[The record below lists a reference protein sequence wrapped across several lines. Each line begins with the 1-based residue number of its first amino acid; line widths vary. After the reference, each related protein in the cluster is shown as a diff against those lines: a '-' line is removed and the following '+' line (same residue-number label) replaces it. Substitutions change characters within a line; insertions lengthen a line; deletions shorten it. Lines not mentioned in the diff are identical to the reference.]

1 MSKIEANTTNAF
13 WNSPENEDKVN
24 STLRAYEADEATSAE
39 AWTYTP
45 REMREVSTKNDLVTS
60 LFSVAMLGFV
70 AVFPFSFIT
79 DTWHVFP
86 YECFGELVGQDDGT
100 FACNDYGLT
109 LPEKYD
115 ATGQE
120 ILPLSE
126 IIIGWTMLGL
136 LIFVFVVISWGI
148 ITRREHLRHV
158 GHENTLLYMV
168 SRFNREPK
176 IKRSVALKK
185 DSYIKKYTEQR
196 RDNDGNSYTQTN
208 YKVMTRGERSFRL
221 HSFPEEDYTSVSG
234 LQIFTERER
243 DEYWQQQSP

>member
-1 MSKIEANTTNAF
+1 MSEANTSKAF
-13 WNSPENEDKVN
+13 WDSPKNEDQVN
-24 STLRAYEADEATSAE
+24 STNRTYDADQASSAE
-39 AWTYTP
+39 WTYTP
-45 REMREVSTKNDLVTS
+45 REMREVSTKVDVFYSTIAVVC
-60 LFSVAMLGFV
+60 FGFV

-86 YECFGELVGQDDGT
+86 YECFGELVAQEDGT
-100 FACNDYGLT
+100 FVCNDYGVT

-126 IIIGWTMLGL
+126 IIIGWAMLGL
-136 LIFVFVVISWGI
+136 FLFVFVVVSWGMV
-148 ITRREHLRHV
+148 TKREHLRHV

-185 DSYIKKYTEQR
+185 YSYIRKYTEQR
-196 RDNDGNSYTQTN
+196 RDKDGNSYTATS
-208 YKVMTRGERSFRL
+208 YEIKTRGERSFRL
-221 HSFPEEDYTSVSG
+221 PPFPEEDYTSVSG
-234 LQIFTERER
+234 LQIFTDRER
-243 DEYWQQQSP
+243 DEYYR

>member
-1 MSKIEANTTNAF
+1 MSMTEANTSKAF
-13 WNSPENEDKVN
+13 WDAPENEDKVN
-24 STLRAYEADEATSAE
+24 STNRAYDAEQASSAE
-39 AWTYTP
+39 WTYTP
-45 REMREVSTKNDLVTS
+45 REMREVSTKIDVFTS
-60 LFSVAMLGFV
+60 IIAVAMFGFV

-86 YECFGELVGQDDGT
+86 YECFGELVAQEDGT
-100 FACNDYGLT
+100 FACNDYGVT

-126 IIIGWTMLGL
+126 IIIGWAMLGL
-136 LIFVFVVISWGI
+136 LLFVFVVVSWGI
-148 ITRREHLRHV
+148 VTKREHLRHV

-168 SRFNREPK
+168 SRFNREPR

-185 DSYIKKYTEQR
+185 YSYIRKYAEQR
-196 RDNDGNSYTQTN
+196 RDNDGNSYTQTS
-208 YKVMTRGERSFRL
+208 YEIKTRGERSFRL

-234 LQIFTERER
+234 LQIFTDRER
-243 DEYWQQQSP
+243 DEYWR

>member
-1 MSKIEANTTNAF
+1 MSEVEANTSKAF
-13 WNSPENEDKVN
+13 WGLPDGDDEGNLPNEKNEVPSPEP
-24 STLRAYEADEATSAE
+24 
-39 AWTYTP
+39 WTYTP
-45 REMREVSTKNDLVTS
+45 REMREVSTKIDLVTS
-60 LFSVAMLGFV
+60 LIAVAMLGFV

-86 YECFGELVGQDDGT
+86 YECFGELVEQEDGT
-100 FACNDYGLT
+100 FACNDYGVT

-126 IIIGWTMLGL
+126 IIIGWAMLGL
-136 LIFVFVVISWGI
+136 LIFVFVLVSWGI
-148 ITRREHLRHV
+148 ITKREHLRHL

-176 IKRSVALKK
+176 VKRSVALKE